1 MSKLVSKLE
10 YEWDMVL
17 FDSPPLVAVTD
28 ATMISKEI
36 DQIVMVVKAGHTD
49 NKAFEH
55 TVNNL
60 QNIDAPLGGIILNAV
75 TSKNSYGSYYYYYQY
90 YHYYGSDK

>member
-1 MSKLVSKLE
+1 
-10 YEWDMVL
+10 
-17 FDSPPLVAVTD
+17 
-28 ATMISKEI
+28 
-36 DQIVMVVKAGHTD
+36 MVVKAGHTD

-75 TSKNSYGSYYYYYQY
+75 TSRIVMVHIITIINIIITMVQINNYKSNF
-90 YHYYGSDK
+90 YHESFNGI